1 MIPKV
6 TILAETDCQVLCWQK
21 STLQYFLGK
30 ESFLAQIF
38 AIVLAN
44 DVSNKLYKMN
54 EKVQLDQGFY
64 LDVRCTL
71 FLPSTTEKLALPADR
86 PDDASST
93 QSLQPRPIRLT
104 A

>member
-1 MIPKV
+1 M
-6 TILAETDCQVLCWQK
+6 LCWQK

-44 DVSNKLYKMN
+44 DVSNKLFTMN

-64 LDVRCTL
+64 LDVRRTL
-71 FLPSTTEKLALPADR
+71 FLPSITDKLVLPER

-93 QSLQPRPIRLT
+93 HSLVRCGRVR
-104 A
+104 